1 MPQFLVELEDGR
13 KLNVESDIEPT
24 DDDINDF
31 LNQGAPP
38 AASPV
43 SSPSD
48 TFLGQSFQKLRTGTQ
63 QAIAGAKTTLSA
75 LGGFDQ
81 STGQGLSD
89 LAASARQ
96 SQDERTPQDI
106 AFQDQMQQ
114 NAAEFDAAPGIMGK
128 AREFVDFAGIAAR
141 NPRAAFQMGLQS
153 VPNALISIPAAAAG
167 KAIGAATGLAA
178 GIESGPGA
186 IATGAAGMALGA
198 VGSNILMEGG
208 GAIADK
214 ISQATNGQSA
224 NWTPEQFTSFI
235 QANPEIVKSG
245 LKSGAVRGSIIGA
258 VDAASMGLAGRVL
271 KPAMG
276 TVGRAGMAAR
286 GAAATGIEMASEGA
300 GEALAGFVDTGRVDS
315 QASFQ
320 EMMGGP
326 VTAIPS
332 ALVGRS
338 LSALRPT
345 PETLAPVADPLAA
358 YAATLPVPPSPSP
371 PVTESTAP
379 TQTWNVELDDGRKF
393 IVESD
398 TEPTVADIEDY
409 LATAATPATA
419 PAAPAPAAAPVPTE
433 ATPAPATDALISN
446 EPSSASVT
454 QGPERAMGDNTVPNA
469 IDAGSIPATGA
480 SLPVSPSP
488 SPQVSGS
495 SSLPLATRKVPVIE
509 DAPYGGQDILD
520 FVNDSPIVI
529 PETARGGDMDWAE
542 RAGLPKA
549 YAKFL
554 AIPGDVSNINE
565 VAQDAYD
572 ANLIDDTTP
581 DALMA
586 KIQEVI
592 TSRENAKADAK
603 SQQSQMNE
611 AEKARIL
618 FDKAVARAAKAKTGT
633 QRIEI
638 DAMNKGDTLTLGGET
653 MTVVAQDVNEDGF
666 NTSVTL
672 RSESGRLGTVT
683 LTADTPAL
691 AVETYTPK
699 APETSEA
706 SGNSSTWADSVIAA
720 SMETPFI
727 GIDPRLMAAY
737 TVKGAQLIREGFT
750 TFAKWSAEMI
760 RRFGEAVRDYLQDV
774 WQSAVQNSQ
783 LGRLDILPGKTQK
796 TGKKQ
801 VSGVSSVNGE
811 SWIIQGLTEAP
822 LDVGAAG
829 RLVSRESSQPDAYA
843 NPGRPIPDYY
853 GSRASIQDIV
863 GEEQKL
869 IQRAQTEGF
878 FWQPDQ
884 VQRVLK
890 QVRKRAGGGEHDV
903 FLHGTKTTPLVLRST
918 INDSYGLQ
926 GRSPAQYLKRVEDY
940 NATFPALQMR
950 VIGVSKN
957 TRGNGVVWT
966 AQPFVEGRE
975 FKEDSDL
982 QRAMEKA
989 GWKRISSDTT
999 YEHTTT
1005 GAVIQDVHTGNVLTD
1020 GTDLYPIDVVVL
1032 KRPNTGFKSP
1042 DTAPDSGNAGTWA
1055 DSVIADSM
1063 ETPFIGI
1070 DPRLMAA
1077 YTIKG
1082 AQLIREGFTTFAQWS
1097 AEMLRRFGEAVR
1109 NYLQDVW
1116 RLSEGGFVGTG
1127 GSPLNSQPSTPNSQ
1141 PNTAPV
1147 SLAQADVA
1155 AEREA
1160 AGKSALPTG
1169 NQFTVAALEEAARA
1183 EVQIP
1188 GRVAALMADLKE
1200 TLRATEPLETYIL
1213 LNYKGALEAELSEVE
1228 PILSDPGTDPN
1239 ARTAAA
1245 QRKLEADAK
1254 LDDLELISQLSRSKA
1269 GATLGAMSRPLSRDS
1284 IPSLHKM
1291 VADITLIMDPT
1302 GRTPLPPEERAKI
1315 EELHTTII
1323 ETKAAAD
1330 KQEEEGVAGA
1340 KNTYNLELEKLL
1352 KEAQDLI
1359 KQQEEELAIQ
1369 KRVIENKANPVKL
1382 KTKNKGLLKKWADEG
1397 DMALERL
1404 RASGLFKQANAG
1416 IGLTPSQILDAAQLI
1431 RGVLSK
1437 GIIAS
1442 ADAAAIL
1449 VQKLGAAAFPVFERF
1464 MPQIIDKVN
1473 TLQDD
1478 DIKDLRPDKDDI
1490 KAKAKKIVL
1499 AGGKVPP
1506 TLARQFALAHIIDH
1520 LNRKDNTLSAE
1531 KIAKLVAD
1539 DLQEFFPGIKE
1550 RQARDLISGYGKSSK
1565 PSKEEARVQ
1574 LRDLSAQMQKL
1585 TQLEALM
1592 NKERLLKSGA
1602 QRQEPSARLRE
1613 LQKQV
1618 EQLKK
1623 DTGYQSRS
1631 QEDELRSIRDRI
1643 QKTLENQI
1651 EELQR
1656 VLAGQAA
1663 PTAPRQRQVYD
1674 ANLQALQTLRNS
1686 LKVLVA
1692 ELPQHRL
1699 ASELRRN
1706 VAAEAAARASER
1718 EYNRRIQA
1726 KEWKAEGKAQGPQT
1740 QAVTAARAAAAA
1752 ARQQFLDLK
1761 RAAQP
1766 SFDPNVRELAA
1777 YKKRIQAQITKL
1789 NERMAK
1795 GEFDP
1800 PKRTPRQIK
1809 HDEQSAKLLTDLNKA
1824 KRAFIDAK
1832 VAAKFAKMGLFEK
1845 GIEKLR
1851 TFVFTARSLMAGGEF
1866 SGIGRQ
1872 GLLKALSHPVRFI
1885 GDLKAMKQ
1893 AFKSEAG
1900 ETAMFQE
1907 LYARPNAINGR
1918 YKRAKLAL
1926 HNPEDYSDLLA
1937 EGAARSKLANT
1948 LPWFSH
1954 TGRAYTALLSH
1965 MRADLFDSLVAKYEK
1980 RTKAEISDTA
1990 AAAIAEFVNDSTGSG
2005 KLGIGKIE
2013 LRGNQKDLASLILF
2027 SPSFLASRLRVL
2039 TGASL
2044 LGGNMQT
2051 RAIIAEEYIRI
2062 MAGYAALFALAAALQ
2077 GDDEEE
2083 MELDPRGGGFLKMQ
2097 FGATSV
2103 DLMAGLNSMA
2113 TFLTRTITGE
2123 TKTKDGIKAIRGEDA
2138 DMGQSWIDIAQRFAR
2153 GKLSPVAGFAVN
2165 RLTGTD
2171 ALGRKET
2178 ALQGVQR
2185 MVTPITFGAAWDIGM
2200 EEPANRSAALI
2211 PAAFLGVGT
2220 NTTRPKNASF
2230 FGDLGRITGFKP

>member
-31 LNQGAPP
+31 LNQGEPP
-38 AASPV
+38 APAPG

-81 STGQGLSD
+81 TTGQGLSD

-114 NAAEFDAAPGIMGK
+114 NAAEFDAAPGVMGK

-224 NWTPEQFTSFI
+224 NWTPEQFTAFI
-235 QANPEIVKSG
+235 QANPEIVRSG

-300 GEALAGFVDTGRVDS
+300 GEALAGYVDAGKVDS
-315 QASFQ
+315 QAVAQ
-320 EMMGGP
+320 EILGGIGTG
-326 VTAIPS
+326 VPS

-338 LSALRPT
+338 FSALRPT

-371 PVTESTAP
+371 QVSESPTAP

-398 TEPTVADIEDY
+398 TEPTVGDIEDY
-409 LATAATPATA
+409 LATP
-419 PAAPAPAAAPVPTE
+419 PVSESPSPPVSPSPLPPVPSS
-433 ATPAPATDALISN
+433 PP
-446 EPSSASVT
+446 SASVT
-454 QGPERAMGDNTVPNA
+454 QGPQPTAELLPAPPELV
-469 IDAGSIPATGA
+469 AGSTPAAGA

-488 SPQVSGS
+488 SPQVPQS
-495 SSLPLATRKVPVIE
+495 SPSALPLTTRKVPVIE

-554 AIPGDVSNINE
+554 AIPGEVSNINE

-727 GIDPRLMAAY
+727 GIDPQLMAAY

-750 TFAKWSAEMI
+750 TFTKWSAEMVK
-760 RRFGEAVRDYLQDV
+760 RFGAKVRDYLQDV
-774 WQSAVQNSQ
+774 WMAARKTSERGSIGGDPLRQTSKQDTDYLAAVEAGDIATAQRMVAEAAKAAGYDSPLVYHGTQASFDVFDESKIGSAN
-783 LGRLDILPGKTQK
+783 GRSEGSGFYFTTDKTIADGYQRNDGNVISAFLKINKALDYNAKAFSAAQIRKLLK
-796 TGKKQ
+796 
-801 VSGVSSVNGE
+801 SVA
-811 SWIIQGLTEAP
+811 LTEAKDSFEGNWKDGFLSNFGDTYSQGLDSVVAGAVKYFTDENSALDQIGGIIGSGVDPATVNEALRTSLGFDAFFSKGFSGEGTRGGDIYVVTQANQIKSSEAVTRDAQGNVIP
-822 LDVGAAG
+822 LSRRFNADSNSILYMDATGVLFAADVIRTMARQAKDVASFTRKALAQFGEWIRPQLETLWQAAQRG
-829 RLVSRESSQPDAYA
+829 
-843 NPGRPIPDYY
+843 
-853 GSRASIQDIV
+853 
-863 GEEQKL
+863 
-869 IQRAQTEGF
+869 QRA
-878 FWQPDQ
+878 
-884 VQRVLK
+884 
-890 QVRKRAGGGEHDV
+890 VRD
-903 FLHGTKTTPLVLRST
+903 
-918 INDSYGLQ
+918 
-926 GRSPAQYLKRVEDY
+926 YL
-940 NATFPALQMR
+940 M
-950 VIGVSKN
+950 
-957 TRGNGVVWT
+957 
-966 AQPFVEGRE
+966 
-975 FKEDSDL
+975 
-982 QRAMEKA
+982 
-989 GWKRISSDTT
+989 
-999 YEHTTT
+999 
-1005 GAVIQDVHTGNVLTD
+1005 
-1020 GTDLYPIDVVVL
+1020 
-1032 KRPNTGFKSP
+1032 
-1042 DTAPDSGNAGTWA
+1042 
-1055 DSVIADSM
+1055 
-1063 ETPFIGI
+1063 
-1070 DPRLMAA
+1070 
-1077 YTIKG
+1077 
-1082 AQLIREGFTTFAQWS
+1082 
-1097 AEMLRRFGEAVR
+1097 
-1109 NYLQDVW
+1109 DVW

-1127 GSPLNSQPSTPNSQ
+1127 GMPTPSAATPADAA
-1141 PNTAPV
+1141 TV

-1169 NQFTVAALEEAARA
+1169 NQFTLAALEEAARA

-1213 LNYKGALEAELSEVE
+1213 LNYKGALEAELAEVE
-1228 PILSDPGTDPN
+1228 PILSDPGTDPT
-1239 ARTAAA
+1239 ARAAAA

-1302 GRTPLPPEERAKI
+1302 GRTPLPPEERARI
-1315 EELHTTII
+1315 EQLHTSIV

-1382 KTKNKGLLKKWADEG
+1382 KTRNKGLLKKWADEG

-1437 GIIAS
+1437 GLIAS

-1449 VQKLGAAAFPVFERF
+1449 VQKFGAAAFPVFERY

-1478 DIKDLRPDKDDI
+1478 DIKDLRPDKDDV

-1539 DLQEFFPGIKE
+1539 DLQEFFPGIQE

-1706 VAAEAAARASER
+1706 AAAEAAAKASET
-1718 EYNRRIQA
+1718 EYKRRIKA
-1726 KEWKAEGKAQGPQT
+1726 KEWKAQGKIQGPQT
-1740 QAVTAARAAAAA
+1740 QAVTEARAAAAA

-1766 SFDPNVRELAA
+1766 NFDPNAKELAA
-1777 YKKRIQAQITKL
+1777 FKKRIQGQIDKL
-1789 NERMAK
+1789 NERIAK

-1800 PKRTPRQIK
+1800 VKRTPRQIQ
-1809 HDEQSAKLLTDLNKA
+1809 HDEQSAKLFTDLNKA

-1832 VAAKFAKMGLFEK
+1832 VAAKFAKMGLVNK

-1872 GLLKALSHPVRFI
+1872 GLLKALTHPVRFA
-1885 GDLKAMKQ
+1885 GDLKAMMQ

-1900 ETAMFQE
+1900 ETEMFTE
-1907 LYARPNAINGR
+1907 LAARPNSINGR

-1937 EGAARSKLANT
+1937 EGAARSKLANKI
-1948 LPWFSH
+1948 PWFSH

-1965 MRADLFDSLVAKYEK
+1965 MRADLFDALVAKYER
-1980 RTKAEISDTA
+1980 RTKSEISDSA

-2005 KLGIGKIE
+2005 KLGIGNIE
-2013 LRGNQKDLASLILF
+2013 LRGNQKDLASLIFF
-2027 SPSFLASRLRVL
+2027 SPSFMASRLRML

-2044 LGGNMQT
+2044 LGGNLQT
-2051 RAIIAEEYIRI
+2051 RAIIGEEYIRI

-2083 MELDPRGGGFLKMQ
+2083 MELDPRGSGWLKMQ

-2103 DLMAGLNSMA
+2103 DFMAGLNSMA
-2113 TFLTRTITGE
+2113 TFLTRTITRE
-2123 TKTKDGIKAIRGEDA
+2123 TKTKDGNIKPISGENVP
-2138 DMGQSWIDIAQRFAR
+2138 MGQNWLDIAVRFAR
-2153 GKLSPVAGFAVN
+2153 GKFSPVASFATN

-2171 ALGRKET
+2171 PMGRPQTAMQGLGQ
-2178 ALQGVQR
+2178 A
-2185 MVTPITFGAAWDIGM
+2185 VTPITFGAAWDAAM
-2200 EEPANRSAALI
+2200 EEPLNRSAALV
-2211 PAAFLGVGT
+2211 PAAFLGVST
-2220 NTTRPKNASF
+2220 STKRPEDATFLK
-2230 FGDLGRITGFKP
+2230 DLQRITGFNP